1 MKIQILFLTLM
12 IMSLFTMA
20 QTSVPVDT
28 TKTGGLFYKPAKKQS
43 PFTSEF
49 GIATSNLWRGVDVG
63 KQPVIKMIADYQP
76 VDWFTLTSEANV
88 VYNQFKDGYGNTVKN
103 QAMFNIYNTS
113 LGVQDIYFTQNTFL
127 QSDTNYF
134 HYNKKTTSHFLE
146 AAIRYKGDAK
156 SRIDFLATYVFY
168 QNEAYKKGAAYFEAT
183 YHLDYNADLFVGYV
197 TGESQVNFQQKSGFT
212 NVGVVIKRT
221 LQFSKTTDANTRL
234 TIMVNPIYKTAI
246 VPNSTVANR
255 PITANLQ
262 ILF

>member
-1 MKIQILFLTLM
+1 MKKIILFIFTLM
-12 IMSLFTMA
+12 MSVCSFA
-20 QTSVPVDT
+20 QQASQDT

-88 VYNQFKDGYGNTVKN
+88 VYNQFKDGYGNTVRN
-103 QAMFNIYNTS
+103 QAMFNILNTS
-113 LGVQDIYFTQNTFL
+113 IGVQDIYFTQNTFL
-127 QSDTNYF
+127 QSDTSYF
-134 HYNKKTTSHFLE
+134 HYDKKRTSHFLE
-146 AAIRYKGDAK
+146 AVLKYKGDAK
-156 SRIDFLATYVFY
+156 SRIDFLTSYVFY
-168 QNEAYKKGAAYFEAT
+168 QNEAYKTGAIYLEAT

-197 TGESQVNFQQKSGFT
+197 TGESQVNFQQKGGFT
-212 NVGVVIKRT
+212 NVGVTVKRT

-234 TIMVNPIYKTAI
+234 TIMVNPMYKTAI

-255 PITANLQ
+255 PIIANLQ
-262 ILF
+262 VLF